1 MRPRPSWVLL
11 AILLVACRDGSAP
24 PPNPYPSPFPVVD
37 LGVISSEPRGGV
49 IGFITTNPSGTL
61 IAGTEVDSLGVTAK
75 GFLWNMGTRTDLGSL
90 GGNTTEVGAVNDSGQ
105 VVGSS
110 KTQTYP
116 FSTHAFL
123 WQKGAMKDLGTL
135 GGINSVAHAMNNRGQ
150 IVGEST
156 TAGDSIHAF
165 LWQNG
170 IMTDLGTLNGGFSSA
185 ALAINDSGDVVGE
198 SWTAFRE
205 IHAVLWRKGSIT
217 DLGTTPG
224 CSTAKALNNL
234 GQIVGETFWRIESS
248 YYCNSGPPINTVP
261 VLWRDGVMSSIDN
274 LADSSTAR
282 SMNVGAPAQVVGWFG
297 TYSTNAHAFVWQNNA
312 KIDLGTLGGPTSYA
326 FSVTYAGDVL
336 GKAELPGTPRKWHA
350 VFWKVGLPR

>member
-1 MRPRPSWVLL
+1 
-11 AILLVACRDGSAP
+11 
-24 PPNPYPSPFPVVD
+24 
-37 LGVISSEPRGGV
+37 
-49 IGFITTNPSGTL
+49 
-61 IAGTEVDSLGVTAK
+61 
-75 GFLWNMGTRTDLGSL
+75 
-90 GGNTTEVGAVNDSGQ
+90 
-105 VVGSS
+105 
-110 KTQTYP
+110 
-116 FSTHAFL
+116 
-123 WQKGAMKDLGTL
+123 MKDLGTL

-185 ALAINDSGDVVGE
+185 ALAINDSGDVVE
-198 SWTAFRE
+198 KVDCISRDSRSALAQR
-205 IHAVLWRKGSIT
+205 IYHR
-217 DLGTTPG
+217 PG
-224 CSTAKALNNL
+224 YYAWCSTAKALNNL